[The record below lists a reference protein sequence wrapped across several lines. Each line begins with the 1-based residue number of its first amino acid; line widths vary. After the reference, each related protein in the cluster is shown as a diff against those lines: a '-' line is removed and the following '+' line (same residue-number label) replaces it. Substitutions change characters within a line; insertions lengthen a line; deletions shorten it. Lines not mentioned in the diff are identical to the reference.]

1 MIHLGDI
8 TKIKNAPFVNCIT
21 FGSPCFPAGTLV
33 LTDKGYIGIE
43 NIKIG
48 DRCLTHAGNWETV
61 TAVGHK
67 EAPTVKL
74 KGTHY
79 GIVATYNHPFYS
91 AIQEAVWNGNGY
103 DRTLSCVGEWTPA
116 AKMSGKRW
124 AVPNNITG
132 LEIPKIEKQNKKQND
147 PPEITPELMYVIG
160 RWLADGWVRDGQRPG
175 RPKGQTLGQIYIC
188 ANSEKADKLEEA
200 VRSILREGE
209 KLCRAHERTVDKI
222 KINNQALCKWLK
234 NNFGSKATGKEI
246 PAWAFCMP
254 KQHRESLV
262 NGYFDGDGYVVK
274 DGVWKATTVS
284 KKLAHGI
291 RLLCETLGYSC
302 SVYYYETPTTTV
314 IEGRIVSQKPQYQV
328 RVSKTERTNC
338 IKQDRFNWYKCSSV
352 EPYSEN
358 QTVYNITVDKD
369 HSYIVE
375 GFVVH
380 NCQDLSIAGKRLG
393 LAGERSG
400 LFMDAVRVIKEMRYK
415 SGEKYP
421 TFAVWEN
428 VPGAFSSNNGEDF
441 RAVLEELARIKEA
454 DISIP
459 RPEKGKWAKAGVI
472 SGDGYS
478 IAWRTFDA
486 QYWGV
491 PQRRRRIAVVLD
503 LGGQRAGEVLFECE
517 GVSGYSEPSVP
528 AWKGIARNPAN
539 CVAGYDSVVGGERA
553 YTLKIRSGCEGGG
566 KGALVQTEKSA
577 TLSTLQDQTL
587 FVCVGEDNVC
597 YPINDKATRWMGGGS
612 SRNHD
617 GSGNGLGIG
626 SETDPM
632 FTLTAGDHHAVLC
645 RASGQANAETLV
657 EISPTLNCDHEQPIV
672 FENHSQD
679 ARYTQQGDTCPT
691 CVAGWGMGGNN
702 MPLVAEPT
710 VLESNQ
716 VHATITNNG
725 VCPTLSASMGMGGGY
740 VPMVTERRIVRWIVR
755 KLTPTECE
763 RLQGF
768 PDGWTDIGEW
778 VDEAGKKHKSA
789 DSPRY
794 KALGNSIALP
804 QWWWL
809 TYKMAKYL
817 PEHATLGSLFDGI
830 GGFPLVWETY
840 HGKGTAV
847 WASEIEQFPIA
858 VTKKHFSEE
867 EH

>member
-1 MIHLGDI
+1 MKHLGDI
-8 TKIKNAPFVNCIT
+8 TKMTMLGTPVVNCVT

-33 LTDKGYIGIE
+33 LTDKGYVGIE
-43 NIKIG
+43 NVKVG
-48 DRCLTHAGNWETV
+48 DRCLTHAGNWEIV

-74 KGTHY
+74 KGSHY

-91 AIQEAVWNGNGY
+91 AIQESVWNGNGY
-103 DRTLSCVGEWTPA
+103 DRTLSCVGAWAPA
-116 AKMSGKRW
+116 AKMCGKRW
-124 AVPNNITG
+124 AVPNNISG

-147 PPEITPELMYVIG
+147 PPKITPELMYVIG
-160 RWLADGWVRDGQRPG
+160 RWLADGWARDGQRPG
-175 RPKGQTLGQIYIC
+175 RPKGQTFGQIYIC

-200 VRSILREGE
+200 VRSVLREGE
-209 KLCRAHERTVDKI
+209 KLCRTHERTVDKI

-234 NNFGSKATGKEI
+234 NNFGSKAAGKEI

-254 KQHRESLV
+254 EEYRESLV
-262 NGYFDGDGYVVK
+262 NGYFDGDGYAVK
-274 DGVWKATTVS
+274 DGVWKTTTVS

-302 SVYYYETPTTTV
+302 SVYYYDTPTTAV
-314 IEGRIVSQKPQYQV
+314 IEGRTVSQKPQYQV
-328 RVSKTERTNC
+328 RVSKTERNNC
-338 IKQDRFNWYKCSSV
+338 IKQDRFNWYKCSYV

-380 NCQDLSIAGKRLG
+380 NCQDLSVAGKRAG

-400 LFMDAVRVIKEMRYK
+400 LFMDAVRVIKEMRLN
-415 SGEKYP
+415 SFGVYP
-421 TFAVWEN
+421 RFAVWEN
-428 VPGAFSSNNGEDF
+428 VPGAFSSNGGEDF

-454 DISIP
+454 GVSVP

-478 IAWRTFDA
+478 IAWRTIDA

-491 PQRRRRIAVVLD
+491 PQRRRRIAVVVD
-503 LGGQRAGEVLFECE
+503 LGGQCAGEVLFERK
-517 GVSGYSEPSVP
+517 GLPGYSEPSVP
-528 AWKGIARNPAN
+528 AWKGSARNPAD
-539 CVAGYDSVVGGERA
+539 CIAGYDRVVGEP
-553 YTLKIRSGCEGGG
+553 L
-566 KGALVQTEKSA
+566 
-577 TLSTLQDQTL
+577 
-587 FVCVGEDNVC
+587 
-597 YPINDKATRWMGGGS
+597 PINNKATRWMGGGL

-632 FTLTAGDHHAVLC
+632 FTLTAGDHHAVCCLINDQGGQSINVEDGEVSPTLRAESHAHEPVVVC

-672 FENHSQD
+672 FESHSQD
-679 ARYTQQGDTCPT
+679 VRYTQQGDTSPACT
-691 CVAGWGMGGNN
+691 AQWGTGGNN
-702 MPLVAEPT
+702 MPLVAEPIK
-710 VLESNQ
+710 L
-716 VHATITNNG
+716 
-725 VCPTLSASMGMGGGY
+725 
-740 VPMVTERRIVRWIVR
+740 RWIVR
-755 KLTPTECE
+755 RLTPTECE

-778 VDEAGKKHKSA
+778 ADEAGKKHKPA

-809 TYKMAKYL
+809 TCKMAKYL

-867 EH
+867 E